1 MVVNSFIGGFRIMK
15 FSKKTATVCAFVLGA
30 MILTATAFADTML
43 GSGFNSLKNSV
54 KSTMTKLTG
63 EVDNFSAD
71 MIVSVK
77 VDGKVI
83 SESTNNIKIDVSNQA
98 EEMSERTLNKGKITE
113 SYRYNDENQSI
124 YNNAEDDSYTV
135 VEKRKNNN
143 DRKIIDNPFEEEQ
156 VKDAEKILD
165 AFVGNLQDII
175 QLEES
180 GGKKMYIGNL
190 SDTQIPPL
198 ANAISSFAFK
208 YAILDE
214 WNAKRL
220 NIPSPKSNI
229 YLVNASGKAVENEDG
244 IIESGIFTA
253 SISAK
258 DNEGIEHIYSLDF
271 SIDIKDIN
279 NTVVAAPNLVGH
291 EVTYNKEGYEF
302 DSKYIGKYKNDIVE
316 TKGNSFEKIG
326 ERFIEITSVKDGN
339 IKGKYYEVYNEGY
352 KAESIRSFDFYSN
365 YDESIYFTKLHYLNE
380 NGEKKTGII
389 HQNGQQNINVSFD
402 VEIDEENGGYS
413 YSNYDDEFDSNFV
426 RIFE

>member
-1 MVVNSFIGGFRIMK
+1 MK
-15 FSKKTATVCAFVLGA
+15 YSKKTAAACAFVLGA
-30 MILTATAFADTML
+30 AILTVTAFADTVL
-43 GSGFNSLKNSV
+43 GSGFNSLKDSV
-54 KSTMTKLTG
+54 KTTMTKLTG
-63 EVDNFSAD
+63 EVDNFTAD

-77 VDGKVI
+77 VDDKVI
-83 SESTNNIKIDVSNQA
+83 SETINTIKVDVKNQA
-98 EEMSERTLNKGKITE
+98 EEMNERTLNKGEITE
-113 SYRYNDENQSI
+113 SYRYNDGNQSI
-124 YNNAEDDSYTV
+124 YKNTETDSYTV
-135 VEKRKNNN
+135 VEKRKNNA
-143 DRKIIDNPFEEEQ
+143 DSKIVENPFEEEQ

-258 DNEGIEHIYSLDF
+258 DNEGIEYIYSLDF

-279 NTVVAAPNLVGH
+279 STVVAAPDLDGQN
-291 EVTYNKEGYEF
+291 VTYSKEGYQF
-302 DSKYIGKYKNDIVE
+302 DSKFIGKYKNDIVKI
-316 TKGNSFEKIG
+316 KGSSFEKVG
-326 ERFIEITSVKDGN
+326 ERFIEITSVEDGN

-352 KAESIRSFDFYSN
+352 KAENIRNFDFYSN
-365 YDESIYFTKLHYLNE
+365 YDESIYFTKLHYLDE

>member
-1 MVVNSFIGGFRIMK
+1 MI
-15 FSKKTATVCAFVLGA
+15 FSKKTSTICALVLGA
-30 MILTATAFADTML
+30 TILTATAFADTVL
-43 GSGFNSLKNSV
+43 GSGFHSLKNSV
-54 KSTMTKLTG
+54 KTTMTKLTG
-63 EVDNFSAD
+63 EVDNFSTD
-71 MIVSVK
+71 IIVSVK

-83 SESTNNIKIDVSNQA
+83 SESSNNIKIDVANQA
-98 EEMSERTLNKGKITE
+98 EEMNERTLNKGKITE

-124 YNNAEDDSYTV
+124 YKNTESDSYNV

-143 DRKIIDNPFEEEQ
+143 DSKIIENPLEDEQ
-156 VKDAEKILD
+156 FKDAEKILD

-175 QLEES
+175 QVEES
-180 GGKKMYIGNL
+180 NGKKMYIGNL

-208 YAILDE
+208 YSILDE

-229 YLVNASGKAVENEDG
+229 YLVNASGKAVENADG

-258 DNEGIEHIYSLDF
+258 DSEGIEHIYSLDF
-271 SIDIKDIN
+271 SIDIKDVN
-279 NTVVAAPNLVGH
+279 STTVAAPNLIGQ
-291 EVTYNKEGYEF
+291 EVTYSKEGYEF
-302 DSKYIGKYKNDIVE
+302 DSKYIGKYKNDIVK
-316 TKGNSFEKIG
+316 TNGSSFEKVG
-326 ERFIEITSVKDGN
+326 ERFIEITSIEDGN

-352 KAESIRSFDFYSN
+352 EAEDARSFDFYSN
-365 YDESIYFTKLHYLNE
+365 YDESIYFTKIQYIDE

-389 HQNGQQNINVSFD
+389 NQTSLQNISVSFN

-413 YSNYDDEFDSNFV
+413 YSDYDDEFDSNFV

>member
-1 MVVNSFIGGFRIMK
+1 MA

-30 MILTATAFADTML
+30 AILTATAFADTML
-43 GSGFNSLKNSV
+43 GSGFHSLKNSV
-54 KSTMTKLTG
+54 KTTMTKLTG

-83 SESTNNIKIDVSNQA
+83 SESSSNIKIDVKNQA
-98 EEMSERTLNKGKITE
+98 EEMNERTLTKGEITE
-113 SYRYNDENQSI
+113 SYRYNDENQTI
-124 YNNAEDDSYTV
+124 YNNTENDTYTV
-135 VEKRKNNN
+135 VEKRKSNND
-143 DRKIIDNPFEEEQ
+143 DRKIIENPFEEEQ

-208 YAILDE
+208 YSILDE

-229 YLVNASGKAVENEDG
+229 YLVNASGKAVENEEG

-279 NTVVAAPNLVGH
+279 STVVEAPDLDGQ
-291 EVTYNKEGYEF
+291 EVTYSKEGYEF
-302 DSKYIGKYKNDIVE
+302 DSKYIGKYKNDIVKI
-316 TKGNSFEKIG
+316 KGSSFEKVG
-326 ERFIEITSVKDGN
+326 ERFVEITSVEDGN

-352 KAESIRSFDFYSN
+352 NAENARSYDFYSN
-365 YDESIYFTKLHYLNE
+365 YDDSIYFTKLHYLDE
-380 NGEKKTGII
+380 NGEEKTGII
-389 HQNGQQNINVSFD
+389 HQTNLQNINVSFN

-413 YSNYDDEFDSNFV
+413 YSGSDDEFDSNFV